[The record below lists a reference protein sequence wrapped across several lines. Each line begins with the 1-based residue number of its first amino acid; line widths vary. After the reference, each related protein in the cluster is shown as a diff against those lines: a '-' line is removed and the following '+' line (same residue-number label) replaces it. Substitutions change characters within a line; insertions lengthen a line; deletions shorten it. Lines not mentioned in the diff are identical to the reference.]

1 MNCLE
6 YLVYITLAIFWKYA
20 HVKTAPRKSPGAMDS
35 VYTKYDNFIVSL
47 WFHITPL
54 KTCNPYCH
62 TPLIINSLLTLRLF
76 FTDTLQFFAERQND
90 TKSHKTS
97 KKYAF
102 FLAHENMK
110 KTLSKVA
117 HNRPH
122 FFSVLTTSPKS
133 AQISFYVQYEWLPA
147 QLLYNDKKQNKNT
160 SGE

>member
-1 MNCLE
+1 MQLFSANA
-6 YLVYITLAIFWKYA
+6 LVF
-20 HVKTAPRKSPGAMDS
+20 
-35 VYTKYDNFIVSL
+35 
-47 WFHITPL
+47 
-54 KTCNPYCH
+54 
-62 TPLIINSLLTLRLF
+62 
-76 FTDTLQFFAERQND
+76 
-90 TKSHKTS
+90 S
-97 KKYAF
+97 KKKNLF
-102 FLAHENMK
+102 NPENMK